1 MPGHPRHSEAT
12 FETAVPSGLEKHVAR
27 WNWRQPGDTQSR
39 HKLLPGHVLSDIE
52 QPLPRRNLIYLAY
65 ILPEE
70 LENFSPEVCEALN
83 ERFDVSVHRT
93 GHTIDAL

>member
-1 MPGHPRHSEAT
+1 MRHSHTRAT
-12 FETAVPSGLEKHVAR
+12 STKWEQKSAETMAKPLHI
-27 WNWRQPGDTQSR
+27 T
-39 HKLLPGHVLSDIE
+39 DIE

-70 LENFSPEVCEALN
+70 LENFSPEVCAPLH

>member
-1 MPGHPRHSEAT
+1 MA
-12 FETAVPSGLEKHVAR
+12 
-27 WNWRQPGDTQSR
+27 
-39 HKLLPGHVLSDIE
+39 DIE

-70 LENFSPEVCEALN
+70 LENFSPEVWEALH

-93 GHTIDAL
+93 GHTIDALSELEYPAQGRSRCRLADLVGQGLVLACPLGSHPALGD